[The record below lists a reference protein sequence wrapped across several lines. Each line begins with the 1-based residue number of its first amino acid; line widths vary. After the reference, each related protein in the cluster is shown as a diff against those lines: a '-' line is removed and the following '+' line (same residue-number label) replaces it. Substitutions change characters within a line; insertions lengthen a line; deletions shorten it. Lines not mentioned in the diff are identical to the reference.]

1 MRPGRG
7 GSRRDSGALH
17 AYPTRPRASDRAV
30 SPNDWVTKREIADYF
45 GVTPRFIELQQHLGL
60 PVLRMGAVN
69 RYRPSEVEAWVRDT
83 YPAGC
88 VGEGF

>member
-1 MRPGRG
+1 MRLRQWDSRRGRG
-7 GSRRDSGALH
+7 AIH

-69 RYRPSEVEAWVRDT
+69 RYRPSEVETWVRET
-83 YPAGC
+83 YPAGY
-88 VGEGF
+88 VEEGF